1 MIVMVC
7 DRPFVPFKCVTNY
20 LGDLFSETWIRDNE
34 GKNGFPKRVCL
45 SERKT
50 GYWQAEL
57 DAWLMRRNKKRGF
70 SKRKA
75 A

>member
-1 MIVMVC
+1 MIVMVGGK
-7 DRPFVPFKCVTNY
+7 PFIPFKVVQRY
-20 LGDLFSETWIRDNE
+20 LGMFSLDWFRDNE

-50 GYWQAEL
+50 GYWQSEV
-57 DAWLMRRNKKRGF
+57 DAWLARRNRKRGF

>member
-1 MIVMVC
+1 MITMVGGE
-7 DRPFVPFKCVTNY
+7 PFVPFKCVPDY
-20 LGDLFSETWIRDNE
+20 IGMISERWCRENE

-50 GYWQAEL
+50 GYWKSEL
-57 DAWLMRRNKKRGF
+57 DAWLARRNRKRGF
-70 SKRKA
+70 AKKKA